1 MRSKP
6 LLVALI
12 VLVVLIGIQ
21 LVPVDRS
28 NPAGG
33 AELRRPAR
41 VAAILLRACFDCH
54 SNRTV
59 WPWYS
64 RVAPVS
70 WLVASDVHEARGLL
84 NFSHWD
90 ELNPAKQGV
99 VAGMIAHQVEK
110 NAMPLPRYRM
120 IHRAAR
126 LSGAEKVALRAWA
139 DSLSGPQ

>member
-12 VLVVLIGIQ
+12 VLVALIGIQ
-21 LVPVDRS
+21 LVPVDRT
-28 NPAGG
+28 NPPGG
-33 AELRRPAR
+33 AELRRPAA
-41 VAAILLRACFDCH
+41 VAAIVRRACFDCH

-64 RVAPVS
+64 RVAPIS
-70 WLVASDVHEARGLL
+70 WLVAADVHEARGLL
-84 NFSHWD
+84 NFSRWD

-110 NAMPLPRYRM
+110 NGMPLPRYRM
-120 IHRAAR
+120 IHRDAR
-126 LSGAEKVALRAWA
+126 LSAAEKAALRAWA
-139 DSLSGPQ
+139 DSLGGPQ